1 MKAWMK
7 TWAVLCLAVP
17 IGWPMAAP
25 AQNTHTLPL
34 VRPAD
39 FSGQESLVR
48 FVNRSATSGTV
59 RVTAIDDTGRRF
71 GPVTLALGARQA
83 LNITSGDLER
93 GNAAKGLPVGVGNGS
108 GSWRLELAT
117 ALTIEPLA
125 YIRTPDGF
133 LTSMHDEAPVSEEG
147 SHWVPFF
154 NPGSN
159 TSKVSHLRII
169 NPGATA
175 ATVTVTGRDAAGD
188 AGSGTVR
195 LTLAAGAARTLSAQ
209 DLKRGGAGFDGSL
222 GDGAGKWR
230 LNVRSSGSIQVMS
243 LLSTRTGHLAN
254 LSTAPSYA
262 GGVAPPPPPSGDDH
276 GDTRATATVVG
287 ANSTTAGRLE
297 AEGDKDYFR
306 FELPQP
312 GRLTVQTTGGT
323 DTYGRLFLEGVPDPA
338 TDDDSGT
345 DLNFRLFGSSASAG
359 TWYIEVSGY
368 DGTATGD
375 YSLQVE
381 FSGAPPPSD
390 YVGAIAVGWGGASC
404 SDGYGWYAVWNRRD
418 RDSAISDAEAGCRSN
433 GLLDCTWVVRFSS
446 CGALAYGETSTRC
459 KLFGGAGSTRSAA
472 EASALSRCREDYSQ
486 CRVPVDFES
495 GRNASYCNDG
505 AQAAGAV
512 EAQSGGYMAAPQPGT
527 SISGSRLIPDRSPRR
542 VVEPR

>member
-1 MKAWMK
+1 MK
-7 TWAVLCLAVP
+7 TWAVLCLAVL

-25 AQNTHTLPL
+25 AQTTHTLPL

-39 FSGQESLVR
+39 FPGQESLVR
-48 FVNRSATSGTV
+48 IVNRSATSGTV
-59 RVTAIDDTGRRF
+59 RITAIDDTGRRF
-71 GPVTLALGARQA
+71 GPVTLTLSARQA

-195 LTLAAGAARTLSAQ
+195 LTLPAGAARTLSAQ
-209 DLKRGGAGFDGSL
+209 DLEAGGAGFDGSL

-254 LSTAPSYA
+254 LSTAA
-262 GGVAPPPPPSGDDH
+262 PPPSG
-276 GDTRATATVVG
+276 
-287 ANSTTAGRLE
+287 
-297 AEGDKDYFR
+297 YF
-306 FELPQP
+306 
-312 GRLTVQTTGGT
+312 
-323 DTYGRLFLEGVPDPA
+323 
-338 TDDDSGT
+338 
-345 DLNFRLFGSSASAG
+345 
-359 TWYIEVSGY
+359 
-368 DGTATGD
+368 
-375 YSLQVE
+375 
-381 FSGAPPPSD
+381 
-390 YVGAIAVGWGGASC
+390 GAIAAGWRGESC
-404 SDGYGWYAVWNRRD
+404 SDGFGWYVALNYRD
-418 RDSAISDAEAGCRSN
+418 RGSAKSAAESGCRSL
-433 GLLDCTWVVRFSS
+433 GLQHCTWRAAFSG
-446 CGALAYGETSTRC
+446 CGALAYGELSKRSEYGCDT
-459 KLFGGAGSTRSAA
+459 FGGLGATRA
-472 EASALSRCREDYSQ
+472 EAESHALSGCREDFSQ
-486 CRVPVDFES
+486 CTTPVDSSS
-495 GRNASYCNDG
+495 GRNASYCNG
-505 AQAAGAV
+505 SAQAAGGV

-527 SISGSRLIPDRSPRR
+527 SVSGPRLIPDRSPGR